1 MVCYHPLETVNHK
14 QPGSIFFCSNL
25 FQWDSDFQRTH
36 DQRGELTAPCFLWSK
51 FHCSVRPLSKGNMF
65 IATAI
70 FLRKNLHIT
79 FRENQKNVIN
89 CWIFQGKKIIQTQR
103 GQAYLV
109 PEDHPNLVIAT
120 FVIQMLIRIPVCHHR
135 LLGFKKSLLKSLQM
149 PTLSPENFDQCLLAI
164 HGYWVCR
171 DLAVPKKQ
179 LPESCFCRL
188 PASASL
194 IWDTP
199 VVSANGPNFGMHLT
213 RARGGFNNHRIWK
226 FTRHQHDMF
235 KKSWF
240 RTKAGGTGSFMG

>member
-1 MVCYHPLETVNHK
+1 
-14 QPGSIFFCSNL
+14 
-25 FQWDSDFQRTH
+25 
-36 DQRGELTAPCFLWSK
+36 
-51 FHCSVRPLSKGNMF
+51 MF

-109 PEDHPNLVIAT
+109 PEDHPNLVMAT

-135 LLGFKKSLLKSLQM
+135 LFGFKKSLLKSLQM

-171 DLAVPKKQ
+171 DLAVPKAAGKRKLDLRHTRCLGKWSQ
-179 LPESCFCRL
+179 FWH
-188 PASASL
+188 ASNKGKRRFRQSQNL
-194 IWDTP
+194 EIH
-199 VVSANGPNFGMHLT
+199 V
-213 RARGGFNNHRIWK
+213 
-226 FTRHQHDMF
+226 RHQHDMF

-240 RTKAGGTGSFMG
+240 RTKAGGTGS